1 MKFGFVIPVYNHGS
15 TLEFVVSNLDKY
27 NCPMIVVDDG
37 NDLKNKE
44 YISQVAKKFP
54 SVTVVTLKKN
64 SGKGKAMSQGLREAA
79 KMGITHVLQI
89 DSDGQHDAERVG
101 YFLEKSEQNP
111 DAVICGYP
119 EYDASAPK
127 KRVNGRKIANGWVH
141 IVTLSN
147 QIKDALIGFRIY
159 PVKPYIQILNHA
171 IIDSRMGYDIDILV
185 HFSWK
190 NIPIINEAVKVSY
203 PKDGISNF
211 RMFEDNIRIALTYT
225 RLCVGMI
232 IRLPVLLFRKI
243 KNLQNKKDS

>member
-64 SGKGKAMSQGLREAA
+64 SGKGKAMGFGIREAE

-89 DSDGQHDAERVG
+89 DSDGQHDTERVG
-101 YFLEKSEQNP
+101 YFIEKSKQNP
-111 DAVICGYP
+111 EALICGYP
-119 EYDASAPK
+119 EYDEDAPK

-171 IIDSRMGYDIDILV
+171 IIDSRMGYDTDILV